1 VRQANAYL
9 ADALSGH
16 TDRLSP
22 VTIVDLVDLDVAVA
36 EMTRMR
42 ERGSRAFF
50 LYSVLGQPPG
60 GLSPGHP
67 AWDRVWSAAVDLGM
81 VAVVH
86 VGNTAADFAGWA
98 DIGWD
103 QPGGTGLG
111 GLLRLANTQRIHV
124 CEMFLHALVL
134 GGVFVRHPRLT
145 VLLEEMRVG
154 WLPWFIGRSEGLTQ
168 PSPALGP
175 WPYESGEAQLRHH
188 VKVTPLPGFGDRD
201 ALEQLERYPEMLVF
215 SSDFPHQEGNAE
227 PVELYRPGLD
237 ELPEA
242 LREAFLGA
250 TMRGCFERMGD
261 PLPVG

>member
-1 VRQANAYL
+1 VIVDVDTHWESTRFARGHHPLEGYQDRLPDGLGRLANALAGDLLLALPPDRRPSSPELLAHLAERFAGTSGPPSIHPPHDADADERVAWMDRIGVDFALVNPGGYWQLLEFLGTDRPRAVSRANAYL
-9 ADALSGH
+9 ADALSDH

-60 GLSPGHP
+60 GISPGHP

-103 QPGGTGLG
+103 EPGGAGLG

-124 CEMFLHALVL
+124 CEMFLHAC
-134 GGVFVRHPRLT
+134 
-145 VLLEEMRVG
+145 
-154 WLPWFIGRSEGLTQ
+154 
-168 PSPALGP
+168 
-175 WPYESGEAQLRHH
+175 LRH
-188 VKVTPLPGFGDRD
+188 
-201 ALEQLERYPEMLVF
+201 Y
-215 SSDFPHQEGNAE
+215 
-227 PVELYRPGLD
+227 
-237 ELPEA
+237 
-242 LREAFLGA
+242 FLA
-250 TMRGCFERMGD
+250 
-261 PLPVG
+261 PWILNL